1 MQIPEKSGKTTLD
14 ELSQALSAVSS
25 DLAGYLTLAE
35 HAVAFRSVAQDLM
48 LPPLVVVLVFVLLAP
63 LLVDVL
69 VELFPVGLELLHAS
83 APIPRPN
90 TATAPTRQLNRTE
103 FMALSFSN

>member
-1 MQIPEKSGKTTLD
+1 MSPGAAKHFAEDPLVLAPEVVVPL
-14 ELSQALSAVSS
+14 VVPV
-25 DLAGYLTLAE
+25 LAPLVLLT
-35 HAVAFRSVAQDLM
+35 V